1 MTMGVVGR
9 KAGMT
14 RIFTEDGAY
23 IPVTVIEVTPNR
35 VTQVKSAEN
44 DGYRAVALMQL
55 CIAALLLVTLPVWKK
70 AGGTAPE
77 EKRRSVGVRG
87 ALKIKGVPYLLA
99 GFFGYCAAEATAM
112 QWAST
117 LPAAITNMRR

>member
-35 VTQVKSAEN
+35 VTQVKTADN
-44 DGYRAVALMQL
+44 DGYRAVQ
-55 CIAALLLVTLPVWKK
+55 VTCGTRRPSRVIRPATCGSVIRPVS
-70 AGGTAPE
+70 
-77 EKRRSVGVRG
+77 RSGIVIVGFMWIG
-87 ALKIKGVPYLLA
+87 S
-99 GFFGYCAAEATAM
+99 ATG
-112 QWAST
+112 
-117 LPAAITNMRR
+117 R